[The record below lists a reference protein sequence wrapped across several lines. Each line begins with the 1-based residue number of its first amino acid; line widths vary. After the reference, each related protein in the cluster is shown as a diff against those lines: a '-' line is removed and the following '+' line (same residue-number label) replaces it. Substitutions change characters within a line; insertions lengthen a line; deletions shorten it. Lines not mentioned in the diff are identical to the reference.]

1 MPSEIFL
8 LDYQEKPPLDASN
21 VILGAHPLFK
31 RVDCHLKGKEQEP
44 GSWTQSSILDESI
57 FVNLPKIACVTGS
70 TQIPE
75 ITND

>member
-21 VILGAHPLFK
+21 VVLGAHPLFK

>member
-8 LDYQEKPPLDASN
+8 LDYQENPPLDASN
-21 VILGAHPLFK
+21 VTLGAHLLLK
-31 RVDCHLKGKEQEP
+31 RVDCHPKGKEQEP
-44 GSWTQSSILDESI
+44 GSWPQSSILDESI
-57 FVNLPKIACVTGS
+57 FVNLPKIAWVTGS